1 MILGH
6 CRPAEL
12 AGRDGAE
19 QGALGVEAKLAAA
32 GTTTQP
38 NKLDIQINVVP
49 ESESEALGLPGGN
62 KSKYSLPKIPNIKKE
77 TEQRQI
83 KRQQKRKQGNQSRK

>member
-62 KSKYSLPKIPNIKKE
+62 NYQPAFHKIRVG
-77 TEQRQI
+77 QA
-83 KRQQKRKQGNQSRK
+83 KRKGGYSVK